1 MNEKYGMILLMLYFV
16 MLLGVNIVKSLPEK
30 AILSEKFE
38 DNKAAVE
45 WGIKEAEL
53 IKKGEDI
60 TQRLMKKYKS
70 IIISRDEKELSK

>member
-1 MNEKYGMILLMLYFV
+1 M
-16 MLLGVNIVKSLPEK
+16 PEK

-45 WGIKEAEL
+45 WGIKQAEL

-60 TQRLMKKYKS
+60 TQRLMEKYKS